1 MLYRGEQGG
10 QNAVRS
16 STHRRYPYHVSLATC
31 RTYTLFSLPP
41 AGAYTWRH
49 KRGYQSTLDNWQRQ
63 SLELVTGGDDDGSGG
78 PGTTILSGSL
88 ATSKE
93 WMTSTPV
100 WYDVFLQFLCLTF
113 H

>member
-1 MLYRGEQGG
+1 MQYV
-10 QNAVRS
+10 AISV
-16 STHRRYPYHVSLATC
+16 VAILAMFHWFPFFFC
-31 RTYTLFSLPP
+31 
-41 AGAYTWRH
+41 
-49 KRGYQSTLDNWQRQ
+49 
-63 SLELVTGGDDDGSGG
+63 DDDGSGG

-93 WMTSTPV
+93 WATSTPV